1 MSRLAQQPLNGLDQI
16 ARNTVYGRY
25 TFFRQADKQTSV
37 EGVSEERH
45 HLKCRLTLT
54 QALASNR
61 ALGFLRHMLM
71 ELLSVPEENAR

>member
-1 MSRLAQQPLNGLDQI
+1 MSRLAQQPLNGLDRI

-37 EGVSEERH
+37 EGVSKERR
-45 HLKCRLTLT
+45 LRLTLT